1 MISMISLTVSVRP
14 VVVEAV
20 PHLGVDG
27 RHRLHVR
34 LAPLSPEVFGLQQKV
49 STFKIGQFPQIPGL
63 IDGPAS

>member
-34 LAPLSPEVFGLQQKV
+34 LPPLTTQVFGLQYV
-49 STFKIGQFPQIPGL
+49 IL
-63 IDGPAS
+63 